1 VPVDKV
7 HTKRYVRLV
16 SSGSAPPKQ
25 DGRRA
30 EARGTARERLLDAA
44 AQVFAERGYRAAS
57 VEDIAS
63 AAGVTKGAVY
73 WSFESKE
80 DLFFALMEERV
91 DRRAR
96 ELMGVTEH
104 APREIE
110 TAPLISRGISSI
122 VDEQQALVLLIQEY
136 WAVAVRDEEL
146 RERYVQRQR
155 ALRDHLA
162 HALEARH
169 RTTGVPLAISA
180 ELLATGIIGL
190 ATGLAQERIAD
201 PEAVPEDLLGE
212 LLSLLY
218 DGLVRRAEA
227 AR

>member
-1 VPVDKV
+1 MPVEPA
-7 HTKRYVRLV
+7 
-16 SSGSAPPKQ
+16 SARQ
-25 DGRRA
+25 DGRRS

-57 VEDIAS
+57 VDDIAS

-73 WSFESKE
+73 WSFKGKE
-80 DLFFALMEERV
+80 DLFFALINERV

-96 ELMGVTEH
+96 ELISVTER

-110 TAPLISRGISSI
+110 TAPLISRGISSFA
-122 VDEQQALVLLIQEY
+122 DEQQALILLLQEY

-155 ALRDHLA
+155 ALRDQLA

-169 RTTGVPLAISA
+169 RTTEVPLTFPA
-180 ELLATGIIGL
+180 EALATGIIGL
-190 ATGLAQERIAD
+190 ASGLAQERIAD
-201 PEAVPEDLLGE
+201 PEAVPEELLGE

-218 DGLVRRAEA
+218 DGLVHRAQDRR
-227 AR
+227 